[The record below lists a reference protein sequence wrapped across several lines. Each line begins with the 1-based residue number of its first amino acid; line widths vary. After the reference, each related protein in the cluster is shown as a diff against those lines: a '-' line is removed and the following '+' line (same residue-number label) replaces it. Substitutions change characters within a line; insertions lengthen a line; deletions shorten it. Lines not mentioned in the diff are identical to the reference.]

1 MKSKKFLIKSTNDV
15 LHIGNLIAWI
25 IQENKIKKKDIS
37 NALQI
42 LPTTLNQYFKQPSVQ
57 TAILWRLSLA
67 TNYNFLMYL
76 GEKLNIAY
84 ETKTEVALKQEIA
97 TKNEQ
102 IKKMEIELELFKIHQ
117 KFQYEVKKQG
127 EEFLNQNKISFS
139 NEQIRYFPL

>member
-1 MKSKKFLIKSTNDV
+1 MQSKKFLIKSTNDV

-25 IQENKIKKKDIS
+25 IQENKIKKKDVS
-37 NALQI
+37 NTLQI

-76 GEKLNIAY
+76 GEKLNVAY
-84 ETKTEVALKQEIA
+84 ETKTEAALKQEIV

-102 IKKMEIELELFKIHQ
+102 IKKMKIELELFK
-117 KFQYEVKKQG
+117 K
-127 EEFLNQNKISFS
+127 LNGIK
-139 NEQIRYFPL
+139 

>member
-84 ETKTEVALKQEIA
+84 ETKTEAALKQEIA
-97 TKNEQ
+97 TKKEQ
-102 IKKMEIELELFKIHQ
+102 IKKMEIELELFKKLYGIV
-117 KFQYEVKKQG
+117 E
-127 EEFLNQNKISFS
+127 
-139 NEQIRYFPL
+139 

>member
-25 IQENKIKKKDIS
+25 IQENKIKKKDVS
-37 NALQI
+37 DALQI

-84 ETKTEVALKQEIA
+84 ETKTEAALKHEI
-97 TKNEQ
+97 TIKNEQ
-102 IKKMEIELELFKIHQ
+102 IKKMEIELELFK
-117 KFQYEVKKQG
+117 K
-127 EEFLNQNKISFS
+127 LNGIV
-139 NEQIRYFPL
+139 E

>member
-25 IQENKIKKKDIS
+25 IQENKIKKKDVS

-84 ETKTEVALKQEIA
+84 ETKTEADLKQEIA

-102 IKKMEIELELFKIHQ
+102 IKKMEIELELFK
-117 KFQYEVKKQG
+117 K
-127 EEFLNQNKISFS
+127 LNGIV
-139 NEQIRYFPL
+139 E

>member
-1 MKSKKFLIKSTNDV
+1 MIKKAARDKVELAKHTTCYRKKIKFKHMKSKKFLIKSTNDV

-25 IQENKIKKKDIS
+25 IQENKIKKKDVS

-84 ETKTEVALKQEIA
+84 ETKAEAALKQEIA
-97 TKNEQ
+97 TKNEH
-102 IKKMEIELELFKIHQ
+102 IKKMEIELGLLKSICGM
-117 KFQYEVKKQG
+117 KK
-127 EEFLNQNKISFS
+127 
-139 NEQIRYFPL
+139 

>member
-1 MKSKKFLIKSTNDV
+1 MIKSTNDV

-25 IQENKIKKKDIS
+25 IQENKIKKKDVS

-42 LPTTLNQYFKQPSVQ
+42 LTTTLNQYFKQPSVQ
-57 TAILWRLSLA
+57 TASLWRLSLA

-84 ETKTEVALKQEIA
+84 ETKTEAVLKQEIA

-102 IKKMEIELELFKIHQ
+102 IKKMEIELELFKKLYGIV
-117 KFQYEVKKQG
+117 E
-127 EEFLNQNKISFS
+127 
-139 NEQIRYFPL
+139 

>member
-25 IQENKIKKKDIS
+25 IQENKIKKKDVS

-76 GEKLNIAY
+76 GQKLNIEF
-84 ETKTEVALKQEIA
+84 ETQKEAQLKKELFL
-97 TKNEQ
+97 KEEQ
-102 IKKMEIELELFKIHQ
+102 IKRMEIELEVFKKI
-117 KFQYEVKKQG
+117 
-127 EEFLNQNKISFS
+127 NKI
-139 NEQIRYFPL
+139 